1 MSIGESAVNEGG
13 CDDQESQVMPSVKL
27 NAGSIEYE
35 DNGAAAPVVVLLHGV
50 LMDSGLWREVARDL
64 GGELR
69 VIIPTLPLGA
79 HRTPMR
85 PDADLSLRGH
95 ARIVAA
101 FLAALDLRDVTLV
114 FNDWA
119 APQLLIADGLDDG
132 IGGLVLVACET
143 AGNYPPGL
151 PGKNLVLLTKV
162 PGGVALALRGMRFK
176 PMRRLPFTFGWMAKH
191 GMPDDLVD
199 RWLDAALNDRG
210 VVADALKYFRG
221 TKAAKQDLIAA
232 TQQLHRFERPV
243 TVVWSRED
251 KVMPAREGEAL
262 AAAFPNARLEWVDDA
277 YALIPLDQPGRMA
290 ELIREHISRQHATPA
305 ST

>member
-1 MSIGESAVNEGG
+1 
-13 CDDQESQVMPSVKL
+13 MPSVKL

-35 DNGAAAPVVVLLHGV
+35 DNGAVAPVVVLLHGV
-50 LMDSGLWREVARDL
+50 LMDSGLWREVAKEL

-79 HRTPMR
+79 HRTPMG

-119 APQLLIADGLDDG
+119 APQLLIADGLDDR

-191 GMPDDLVD
+191 GVPDDLVD

-210 VVADALKYFRG
+210 VLADALKYFRG
-221 TKAAKQDLIAA
+221 TKTAKQDLIAA

-243 TVVWSRED
+243 TVVWSKED

-290 ELIREHISRQHATPA
+290 ELIREHVGRQHATSAPI
-305 ST
+305 

>member
-1 MSIGESAVNEGG
+1 
-13 CDDQESQVMPSVKL
+13 MPSVKL
-27 NAGSIEYE
+27 NAGTIVYE
-35 DNGAAAPVVVLLHGV
+35 DNGAPGPVVVLVHGV
-50 LMDSGLWREVARDL
+50 LMDGGQWREVAKEL
-64 GGELR
+64 GEELR

-95 ARIVAA
+95 TRIVAD
-101 FLAALDLRDVTLV
+101 FLAALDLRDVTLA

-119 APQLLIADGLDDG
+119 APQLLIADGLDDR

-191 GMPDDLVD
+191 GVPDDLVD
-199 RWLDAALNDRG
+199 RWLDAALDDRG
-210 VVADALKYFRG
+210 VVRDALKYFRG
-221 TKAAKQDLIAA
+221 TKTAKRDLIAA
-232 TQQLHRFERPV
+232 TQQLHSFERPV
-243 TVVWSRED
+243 TVVWSKED

-262 AAAFPNARLEWVDDA
+262 AAGFPNARLEWVDDA

-290 ELIREHISRQHATPA
+290 ELIREHVGRQHATAA

>member
-1 MSIGESAVNEGG
+1 
-13 CDDQESQVMPSVKL
+13 MPSVEL
-27 NAGSIEYE
+27 NAGTIEYE
-35 DNGAAAPVVVLLHGV
+35 DNGAAGPVVVLLHGV
-50 LMDSGLWREVARDL
+50 LMDGGQWREVAKEL
-64 GGELR
+64 GEELR

-95 ARIVAA
+95 ARIVAD
-101 FLAALDLRDVTLV
+101 FLAALELRDVTVV

-119 APQLLIADGLDDG
+119 APQVLIADGLAER

-191 GMPDDLVD
+191 GIPDDLVD
-199 RWLDAALNDRG
+199 RWLDAALGDRG
-210 VVADALKYFRG
+210 VVRDALKYFRG
-221 TKAAKQDLIAA
+221 TKTAKQDLIAA
-232 TQQLHRFERPV
+232 TQQLHSFQRPV

-262 AAAFPNARLEWVDDA
+262 ANGFPNARLVWVDDA
-277 YALIPLDQPGRMA
+277 YALIPLDQPARMA
-290 ELIREHISRQHATPA
+290 ELIREHVSRQHETAA

>member
-1 MSIGESAVNEGG
+1 MAHVSLA
-13 CDDQESQVMPSVKL
+13 
-27 NAGSIEYE
+27 AGTIEYE
-35 DNGAAAPVVVLLHGV
+35 DNAASGPVVVLLHGV
-50 LMDSGLWREVARDL
+50 LMDGRVWRDVAELL
-64 GGELR
+64 GDELR
-69 VIIPTLPLGA
+69 VIVPTLPLGA

-85 PDADLSLRGH
+85 LDADLSLRGH
-95 ARIVAA
+95 ARIVAD

-119 APQLLIADGLDDG
+119 APQLLIADGLDERL
-132 IGGLVLVACET
+132 GGLVLVACET

-151 PGKNLVLLTKV
+151 PGRNLVLLTKV

-191 GMPDDLVD
+191 GIPDDLVD
-199 RWLDAALNDRG
+199 RWLDAALGDRG
-210 VVADALKYFRG
+210 VRADALKYFRG
-221 TKAAKQDLIAA
+221 WKTAKQDLIAA

-262 AAAFPNARLEWVDDA
+262 AAGFPNARLEWVDDA
-277 YALIPLDQPGRMA
+277 YALIPLDQPARMA
-290 ELIREHISRQHATPA
+290 ELIREHVGWSVDG
-305 ST
+305 

>member
-1 MSIGESAVNEGG
+1 
-13 CDDQESQVMPSVKL
+13 MPSVKL

-50 LMDSGLWREVARDL
+50 LMDSGLWREVAREL

-79 HRTPMR
+79 HRTPMG
-85 PDADLSLRGH
+85 PEADLSLRGQ

-101 FLAALDLRDVTLV
+101 FLAALELREVTLV

-119 APQLLIADGLDDG
+119 APQLLIADGLDDRV
-132 IGGLVLVACET
+132 GGLVLVACET

-162 PGGVALALRGMRFK
+162 PGGVALALRGMRFR
-176 PMRRLPFTFGWMAKH
+176 PLRRLPFTFGWMAKH
-191 GMPDDLVD
+191 GVPDDLVD
-199 RWLDAALNDRG
+199 RWLEAALGDRG

-251 KVMPAREGEAL
+251 RVMPAREGEAL
-262 AAAFPNARLEWVDDA
+262 AAAFPNARLEWVEDA

-290 ELIREHISRQHATPA
+290 ELIREHVGRQQATPRPP
-305 ST
+305 SEP

>member
-1 MSIGESAVNEGG
+1 
-13 CDDQESQVMPSVKL
+13 MPRVSL
-27 NAGSIEYE
+27 NVGTIEYE
-35 DNGAAAPVVVLLHGV
+35 DNGAAGPAVVLLHGV
-50 LMDSGLWREVARDL
+50 LMDGGQWREVAKEL
-64 GGELR
+64 GDELR

-95 ARIVAA
+95 ARIVAD
-101 FLAALDLRDVTLV
+101 FLAALDLRDVTLA

-119 APQLLIADGLDDG
+119 APQLLIADGLTER

-151 PGKNLVLLTKV
+151 PGRNLVLLSKV

-191 GMPDDLVD
+191 GIPDDLVD
-199 RWLDAALNDRG
+199 RWLDAALSHRG
-210 VVADALKYFRG
+210 VVADALKYFHG
-221 TKAAKQDLIAA
+221 TKTAKQDLIAA

-243 TVVWSRED
+243 TVVWSKED

-262 AAAFPNARLEWVDDA
+262 AAGFPNARLEWVDDA
-277 YALIPLDQPGRMA
+277 YVLVPLDQPGRMA
-290 ELIREHISRQHATPA
+290 ELIREHVSGQHATAA